1 MEDRESV
8 KELYIKLCDASINKD
23 KDTLNEILADDYVLI
38 HMTGKRQLKKDY
50 INSVLSGELKYYET
64 VHESIEVN
72 INGDKATI
80 IGKAKTLA
88 SPFGFGK
95 SWWRLRQ
102 DVLLEKVNDTWI
114 IKQSKASSY

>member
-1 MEDRESV
+1 MSDYDII
-8 KELYIKLCDASINKD
+8 KNLYIELSNSSINKD
-23 KDTLNEILADDYVLI
+23 IDKLKDILANDYVLI
-38 HMTGKRQLKKDY
+38 HMTGKRQLKQDY

-72 INGDKATI
+72 INRDKATI

-88 SPFGFGK
+88 SPFGFSK

-102 DVLLEKVNDTWI
+102 DVLLEKVNNTWI

>member
-1 MEDRESV
+1 MEDKDII

-23 KDTLNEILADDYVLI
+23 VDTLNKILADDYVLI
-38 HMTGKRQLKKDY
+38 HMTGKRQSKQDY
-50 INSVLSGELKYYET
+50 INSVLSGELNYYESI
-64 VHESIEVN
+64 HESIEVN
-72 INGDKATI
+72 IDRDRATI
-80 IGKAKTLA
+80 IGKTKTFA

-95 SWWRLRQ
+95 SWWKLRQ

>member
-1 MEDRESV
+1 MEYEEGYVYKLMDKGDPTDIREPYF
-8 KELYIKLCDASINKD
+8 KEAV
-23 KDTLNEILADDYVLI
+23 NE
-38 HMTGKRQLKKDY
+38 M
-50 INSVLSGELKYYET
+50 
-64 VHESIEVN
+64 HESIEVI

-80 IGKAKTLA
+80 IGKTKTLA

-114 IKQSKASSY
+114 IKQSKASAY